1 MRKATYQFAVTA
13 VLFFSLWFAL
23 KSVDW
28 IAVFNIAEKTKN
40 TEEKLG
46 ELLWEV
52 VSETEVEVR
61 DKAITTPLDSLFHR
75 ICSRNGIDE
84 SAIELHVINN
94 EEINAFAMPSGL
106 LVVNTGLISAVE
118 NEAELMGVL
127 GHEIAHIQKKHVM
140 KKLIKE
146 IGLSVLVSITAG
158 GGGET
163 ISAILKMLSSAA
175 YDREYEREAD
185 IASADYM
192 MQADVNPAPFADFLF
207 RMSLSSPDLPEE
219 FYWIS
224 THPESEER
232 AEAILD
238 HIKGKTYLS
247 ESVLSEETWSNLKL
261 FTKNL

>member
-1 MRKATYQFAVTA
+1 MKKATYQFAVTL
-13 VLFFSLWFAL
+13 VLFFMLWFAL

-28 IAVFNIAEKTKN
+28 IAVFNIAEHSKN

-61 DKAITTPLDSLFHR
+61 DKEITSALDSLVGR
-75 ICSRNGIDE
+75 ICTRNGIDA
-84 SAIELHVINN
+84 STVKMHVIDN

-106 LVVNTGLISAVE
+106 LVVNTGLIAASE

-163 ISAILKMLSSAA
+163 ISAILKMLSSTA
-175 YDREYEREAD
+175 YDREYEWEAD
-185 IASADYM
+185 ITSVDYL
-192 MQADVNPAPFADFLF
+192 MQADINPTPFADFLF
-207 RMSLSSPDLPEE
+207 RMSLSSPDLPDE

-232 AEAILD
+232 AAAILD
-238 HIKGKTYLS
+238 HIKGKAYKS
-247 ESVLSEETWSNLKL
+247 ETVLSEKTWTSLKL